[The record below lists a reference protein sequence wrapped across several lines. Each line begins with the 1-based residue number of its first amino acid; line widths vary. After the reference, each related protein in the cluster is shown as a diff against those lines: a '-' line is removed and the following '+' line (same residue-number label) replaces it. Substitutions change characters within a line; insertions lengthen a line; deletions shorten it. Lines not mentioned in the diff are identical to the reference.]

1 MACPQRSV
9 SKTLPRTA
17 SEHRSYTRKFK
28 SVGPIFTDV
37 RRMMASSFV
46 CRWTIL
52 CLLCVGLTGLGPAAA
67 DPDPTDTTRVR
78 VRLNNKSVIESV
90 DLTVKEGP
98 IAVHL
103 PGGGR
108 PVMRLQSG
116 ETTTLGIRQ
125 SDVFVRRGN
134 NGLYATK
141 LRLRPTGTDAE
152 WSLAFQ
158 NETRTYTGSLYLA
171 PAPESGLLV
180 VNNVPLED
188 YVASVVASEYGL
200 DDQAGR
206 RAMAVVARTYGLF
219 TSEKFGGT
227 YDQADGTASQVYK
240 GAGAVTSAS
249 RRATTDTRGE
259 VLTYDGTLIQ
269 AVYFS
274 SSGGHTADNE
284 AVWNAKKPIP
294 YLRGKEDPYDS
305 NSPHHTW
312 SASVSRS
319 QMLQVLTRAHGSLVK
334 GFTIDERS
342 SDGRVKT
349 INLLQSS
356 GSPAEMNANDFRLVV
371 NRGVDGDPLKSTWF
385 DARRSGNQYV
395 FDGHGFGHGVGL
407 NQWGAHEMAKR
418 GKSYRDILTFYYT
431 GVDIEQLGGVDK
443 DPRDA
448 PVARTPP
455 TPEPDPASPTETRE
469 RSVDTDQRRIGW

>member
-1 MACPQRSV
+1 
-9 SKTLPRTA
+9 
-17 SEHRSYTRKFK
+17 
-28 SVGPIFTDV
+28 
-37 RRMMASSFV
+37 MMAPAFV
-46 CRWTIL
+46 CRWTAL
-52 CLLCVGLTGLGPAAA
+52 LLLSVGLLCPGRATA
-67 DPDPTDTTRVR
+67 DPGPSDTTRVR
-78 VRLNNKSVIESV
+78 VRLNNTSVIQSV
-90 DLTVKEGP
+90 ALTVKEGP

-116 ETTTLGIRQ
+116 ETTTLGLRQ
-125 SDVFVRRGN
+125 KDVYVRRGN

-141 LRLRPTGTDAE
+141 LRLRPTGDNAK
-152 WSLAFQ
+152 WSLAFK
-158 NETRTYTGSLYLA
+158 NGTRTYTGSLYMA

-200 DDQAGR
+200 DDREGR
-206 RAMAVVARTYGLF
+206 KAMAVVARTYGLF
-219 TSEKFGGT
+219 TSKKFGGT
-227 YDQADGTASQVYK
+227 YDQADGTASQVYN
-240 GAGAVTSAS
+240 GAGAVTPAA
-249 RRATTDTRGE
+249 RRATKATPGE

-305 NSPHHTW
+305 ASPHHTW
-312 SASVSRS
+312 SASVKRS
-319 QMLQVLTRAHGSLVK
+319 ELLQVLTRAHGSLVK
-334 GFTIDERS
+334 GFTIGERS
-342 SDGRVKT
+342 ADGRVKT
-349 INLLQSS
+349 INLLQS
-356 GSPAEMNANDFRLVV
+356 GSSSAEMNANDFRLVV
-371 NRGVDGDPLKSTWF
+371 NRGVEGAPLKSTWF
-385 DARRSGNQYV
+385 EARRAGDQYV
-395 FDGHGFGHGVGL
+395 FDGRGFGHGVGL
-407 NQWGAHEMAKR
+407 SQWGAHEMAKR

-431 GVDIEQLGGVDK
+431 GVSIEELGDVKK

-455 TPEPDPASPTETRE
+455 SPEPDPATPTDTRE
-469 RSVDTDQRRIGW
+469 GSVDTDQRRIGW

>member
-1 MACPQRSV
+1 
-9 SKTLPRTA
+9 
-17 SEHRSYTRKFK
+17 
-28 SVGPIFTDV
+28 
-37 RRMMASSFV
+37 
-46 CRWTIL
+46 
-52 CLLCVGLTGLGPAAA
+52 
-67 DPDPTDTTRVR
+67 
-78 VRLNNKSVIESV
+78 
-90 DLTVKEGP
+90 
-98 IAVHL
+98 
-103 PGGGR
+103 
-108 PVMRLQSG
+108 
-116 ETTTLGIRQ
+116 
-125 SDVFVRRGN
+125 VRRGN

-141 LRLRPTGTDAE
+141 LRLRPTGTSAK
-152 WSLAFQ
+152 WALAFK
-158 NETRTYTGSLYLA
+158 NGTRTYTGSLYLA

-200 DDQAGR
+200 DDRAGR
-206 RAMAVVARTYGLF
+206 KAMAVVARTYGLF

-227 YDQADGTASQVYK
+227 YDQADGTASQVYE
-240 GAGAVTSAS
+240 GVGAVTSAS
-249 RRATTDTRGE
+249 RRAAESTRGE
-259 VLTYDGTLIQ
+259 VLTYDEALIQ
-269 AVYFS
+269 SVYFS

-284 AVWNAKKPIP
+284 AVWNAKEPIP
-294 YLRGKEDPYDS
+294 YLRGKDDPYDS
-305 NSPHHTW
+305 NSPHHSW
-312 SASVSRS
+312 SASVPRS
-319 QMLQVLTRAHGSLVK
+319 QLLQVLTRAHGSLVK

-371 NRGVDGDPLKSTWF
+371 NRGVDGNPLKSTWF
-385 DARRSGNQYV
+385 DARRSGNRYV
-395 FDGHGFGHGVGL
+395 FDGRGFGHGVGL
-407 NQWGAHEMAKR
+407 SQWGAHEMAKR

-431 GVDIEQLGGVDK
+431 DVRIEQLGGVDK

>member
-1 MACPQRSV
+1 MAAPQ
-9 SKTLPRTA
+9 TTYLGPPA
-17 SEHRSYTRKFK
+17 PDSEHRLHDRKFK

-37 RRMMASSFV
+37 RRMMAPSFV
-46 CRWTIL
+46 CRWTVL
-52 CLLCVGLTGLGPAAA
+52 LLLCIGLFLPGPATA
-67 DPDPTDTTRVR
+67 DPDPSDTTRVR

-98 IAVHL
+98 VAVHL
-103 PGGGR
+103 PNGGR

-116 ETTTLGIRQ
+116 ESTTIGIRQ

-141 LRLRPTGTDAE
+141 LRLRPTGTSAK
-152 WSLAFQ
+152 WALAFK
-158 NETRTYTGSLYLA
+158 NGTRTYTGSLYLA

-200 DDQAGR
+200 DDREGR
-206 RAMAVVARTYGLF
+206 KAMAVVARTYGLF

-227 YDQADGTASQVYK
+227 YDQADGTASQVYE
-240 GAGAVTSAS
+240 GVGAVNPAS
-249 RRATTDTRGE
+249 RRATDATRGE

-284 AVWNAKKPIP
+284 AVWNAKRPIP

-305 NSPHHTW
+305 NSPHHSW
-312 SASVSRS
+312 SASVARS
-319 QMLQVLTRAHGSLVK
+319 QLLQVLTRAHGSLVE

-356 GSPAEMNANDFRLVV
+356 GSPDEMNANDFRLVV
-371 NRGVDGDPLKSTWF
+371 NRGVDGNPLKSTWF
-385 DARRSGNQYV
+385 DARRSGNRYV
-395 FDGHGFGHGVGL
+395 FDGRGFGHGVGL
-407 NQWGAHEMAKR
+407 SQWGAHEMAKR

-431 GVDIEQLGGVDK
+431 EVEIEQIGDVEK

-455 TPEPDPASPTETRE
+455 EPEPDPAAPTDTRE

>member
-1 MACPQRSV
+1 VQEDRPYA
-9 SKTLPRTA
+9 
-17 SEHRSYTRKFK
+17 RKFK

-37 RRMMASSFV
+37 RRMMAPSFV

-52 CLLCVGLTGLGPAAA
+52 CCLCVGLLGLGRAAA

-103 PGGGR
+103 PGDGR

-116 ETTTLGIRQ
+116 ETTTLGLRQ

-141 LRLRPTGTDAE
+141 LRLRPTGTNAE

-158 NETRTYTGSLYLA
+158 NGTRTYTGSLYLA

-200 DDQAGR
+200 DDRAGR
-206 RAMAVVARTYGLF
+206 RAMSVVARTYGLF

-227 YDQADGTASQVYK
+227 YDQADGTASQVYE
-240 GAGAVTSAS
+240 GAGAVTAAS
-249 RRATTDTRGE
+249 RRATQATEGE

-284 AVWNAKKPIP
+284 AVWNAKEPIA
-294 YLRGKEDPYDS
+294 YLRGKKDPYDT

-312 SASVSRS
+312 SASVNRS
-319 QMLQVLTRAHGSLVK
+319 QLLQVLTRAHGSLVK

-356 GSPAEMNANDFRLVV
+356 GSPDEMNANGFRLVV
-371 NRGVDGDPLKSTWF
+371 NQGVDGAPLKSTWF
-385 DARRSGNQYV
+385 DARRAGDQYV

-407 NQWGAHEMAKR
+407 SQWGAHEMAKR
-418 GKSYRDILTFYYT
+418 GQSYRDILTFYYT
-431 GVDIEQLGGVDK
+431 GVEIEQLGDVDK
-443 DPRDA
+443 DPREA

-455 TPEPDPASPTETRE
+455 KPEPDPAAPTETRE
-469 RSVDTDQRRIGW
+469 PSPDTDQRRIGW